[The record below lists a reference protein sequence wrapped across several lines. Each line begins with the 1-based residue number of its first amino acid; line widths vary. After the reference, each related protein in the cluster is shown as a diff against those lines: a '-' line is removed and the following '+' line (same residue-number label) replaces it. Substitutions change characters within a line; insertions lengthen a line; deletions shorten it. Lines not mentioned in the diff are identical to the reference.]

1 MTAMGLLLI
10 IILALCIAGILL
22 PLAVDERLTPAI
34 VGWLGACAAAVL
46 LCFSGASLFADASF
60 NSTLWSIPSLATL
73 TLSLDRLSAL
83 FLFISGLILLPGS
96 IFAAGNLRQYA
107 GRYSLRAF
115 SVPYFA
121 LFATLVLIPLS
132 ADAVSFLMLWE
143 LMSIL
148 IYLLVNYEDEDE
160 EHIRSGYIMLA
171 VGEGGTLLIALAF
184 IALAKNGSLEFVAMK
199 AGAGTLS
206 AYTRWAVF
214 LLAFFGFG
222 VKAGLIPV
230 NFWLPQAYA
239 AAPDA
244 FVPVLAGATLNLGIY
259 GIVRVNGDLLPVA
272 MIGPGIV
279 ALIIGSVTALLG
291 ILYATTQNDLKTMLA
306 HSSIE
311 NAGIITAALG
321 AGFIFVASN
330 RPSLA
335 AIAFAAAFYHTANH
349 SIYKALLFF
358 ATGAVD
364 SNAGTRSIDR
374 LGGLIKAMPLTALFF
389 LVGAL
394 SIAALPPF
402 NGFVSEWLTLQT
414 MLQSAGLASTGVKIV
429 FALCGAILALT
440 AALAVTCFVKAF
452 AMSFLGMPR
461 SESVAQSRPA
471 RASAIIPMAFLAVL
485 CLVLGVTP
493 TYVIPVLDGAI
504 APIAQQAQAADAL
517 VPPFFAGNVHHGELP
532 ASFVTDFHAI
542 GAQLGQSVLPGRG
555 LVVMHRG
562 GKANPI
568 VFAMSTSYMAV
579 VLALMLLLTYV
590 VFRLVVARTHAV
602 ERRTVWDGGIRR
614 LLPEMTYTGTGFSNP
629 VRVIFEAIFRP
640 TTVEDTRE
648 TVGKHFRAAIRRTRG
663 ENHVLDRLI
672 LNPIADA
679 ALWVSKGFARMH
691 HGILNA
697 YVLYG
702 LSALILALLIARF
715 SS

>member
-1 MTAMGLLLI
+1 MMVMGALLV
-10 IILALCIAGILL
+10 IILALCAAGVVV
-22 PLAVDERLTPAI
+22 PLVVAQRLTPSI
-34 VGWLGACAAAVL
+34 VGWFGASASVL
-46 LCFSGASLFADASF
+46 LLWFSGASLFAGMPF
-60 NSTLWSIPSLATL
+60 GTTLWTIPSLATL

-83 FLFISGLILLPGS
+83 FLFVSGLVLLPGS
-96 IFAAGNLRQYA
+96 IFAAGNLNKYI

-132 ADAVSFLMLWE
+132 ADAISFLMLWE
-143 LMSIL
+143 SMSIL

-160 EHIRSGYIMLA
+160 EYTGAGYLMLA
-171 VGEGGTLLIALAF
+171 VGEAGTLLIALAF
-184 IALAKNGSLEFVAMK
+184 IVLANNGSLEFSAMK
-199 AGAGTLS
+199 ATGIALGDY
-206 AYTRWAVF
+206 ARWAVF

-230 NFWLPQAYA
+230 NFWLPRAYT

-244 FVPVLAGATLNLGIY
+244 FVPVLAGVTLNLGFY
-259 GIVRVNGDLLPVA
+259 GIVRLNGDLLPVA
-272 MIGPGIV
+272 MVGPGLV

-291 ILYATTQNDLKTMLA
+291 ILYATTQSDLKTLLA

-321 AGFIFVASN
+321 AGFIFVASGHF
-330 RPSLA
+330 PIA
-335 AIAFAAAFYHTANH
+335 AIAFAAAFYHMTNH

-358 ATGAVD
+358 STGAVD
-364 SNAGTRSIDR
+364 SSVGTRNIDR
-374 LGGLIKAMPLTALFF
+374 LGGLIKTMPYSALFF

-414 MLQSAGLASTGVKIV
+414 MLQSAALAATGVKIV

-461 SESVAQSRPA
+461 SDSATQARPA
-471 RASAIIPMAFLAVL
+471 RISATVPMAFLAVL
-485 CLVLGVTP
+485 CFVLGVTP
-493 TYVIPVLDGAI
+493 TYVIPILDGAI
-504 APIAQQAQAADAL
+504 APIAQQARAADAL

-532 ASFVTDFHAI
+532 TAFVSDFHAL
-542 GAQLGQSVLPGRG
+542 GAQVGQSVMPGRG

-562 GKANPI
+562 GAANPV

-579 VLALMLLLTYV
+579 VLALMLLATYV
-590 VFRLVVARTHAV
+590 VFRLVVARSRAV
-602 ERRTVWDGGIRR
+602 ERREVWAGGIRR

-629 VRVIFEAIFRP
+629 VRVIFEAVFRP
-640 TTVEDTRE
+640 TTEEDTRE
-648 TVGKHFRAAIRRTRG
+648 TVGLHFRAAIRRTRG
-663 ENHVLDRLI
+663 ENHVLDRLV
-672 LNPIADA
+672 LNPIADG
-679 ALWVSKGFARMH
+679 ALWISNGFARMH
-691 HGILNA
+691 HGFLNA

-702 LSALILALLIARF
+702 LSALIVALLIARF
-715 SS
+715 S

>member
-1 MTAMGLLLI
+1 MMGALLVI
-10 IILALCIAGILL
+10 VLALCVAGAIV
-22 PLAVDERLTPAI
+22 PLTVAERLTPSI
-34 VGWLGACAAAVL
+34 VGWLGAIASVL
-46 LCFSGASLFADASF
+46 LLWFSAASLFAGVPFSA
-60 NSTLWSIPSLATL
+60 TLWTIPSLATL
-73 TLSLDRLSAL
+73 TLSLDKLSAL
-83 FLFISGLILLPGS
+83 FLFVSGLILLPGS
-96 IFAAGNLRQYA
+96 IFAAGNLNKYM

-143 LMSIL
+143 SMSIL
-148 IYLLVNYEDEDE
+148 IFLLVNYEDEME
-160 EHIRSGYIMLA
+160 ENTQAGYLMLA
-171 VGEGGTLLIALAF
+171 VGEAGTLLIALAF
-184 IALAKNGSLEFVAMK
+184 IVLANNGSLEFAAMK
-199 AGAGTLS
+199 AAGVALGDY
-206 AYTRWAVF
+206 ARWAVF

-230 NFWLPQAYA
+230 NFWLPRAYT

-244 FVPVLAGATLNLGIY
+244 FVPVLAGVTLNLGLY
-259 GIVRVNGDLLPVA
+259 GIVRLNGDLLPVA
-272 MIGPGIV
+272 MVGPGLV

-291 ILYATTQNDLKTMLA
+291 ILYATTQSDLKTLLA

-321 AGFIFVASN
+321 AGFIFVASGYF
-330 RPSLA
+330 PIA
-335 AIAFAAAFYHTANH
+335 AIAFAAAFYHMVNH

-358 ATGAVD
+358 STGAVD
-364 SNAGTRSIDR
+364 SSVGTRNIDR
-374 LGGLIKAMPLTALFF
+374 LGGLIKTMPYSALFF

-414 MLQSAGLASTGVKIV
+414 MLQSAALAATGVKIV

-461 SESVAQSRPA
+461 SDSVTQA
-471 RASAIIPMAFLAVL
+471 RAARLSATGPMAFLAVL
-485 CLVLGVTP
+485 CFILGVTP
-493 TYVIPVLDGAI
+493 TYVIPILDGAI
-504 APIAQQAQAADAL
+504 APIAQQVRAADAL
-517 VPPFFAGNVHHGELP
+517 VPPFFASSVQHGELP
-532 ASFVTDFHAI
+532 AAFVADFHAI
-542 GAQLGQSVLPGRG
+542 GAQVGQNVMPGRG

-562 GKANPI
+562 GAANPV

-579 VLALMLLLTYV
+579 VLLLMLMATYV
-590 VFRLVVARTHAV
+590 VFRLIVAKNRAV
-602 ERRTVWDGGIRR
+602 ERREVWAGGIRR

-629 VRVIFEAIFRP
+629 VRVLFEAVFRP
-640 TTVEDTRE
+640 TMVEDTRE
-648 TVGKHFRAAIRRTRG
+648 TVGLHFRAAIRRTRG
-663 ENHVLDRLI
+663 ENHVLDRLV

-679 ALWVSKGFARMH
+679 ALWLSNGFARMH
-691 HGILNA
+691 HGFLNA

-702 LSALILALLIARF
+702 LSALIVALLIARF
-715 SS
+715 S

>member
-1 MTAMGLLLI
+1 MAVLLVLI
-10 IILALCIAGILL
+10 LTLCAAGVIL
-22 PLAVDERLTPAI
+22 PLVLEQRLTPLI
-34 VGWLGACAAAVL
+34 VGLVGASASVLL
-46 LCFSGASLFADASF
+46 LCFSAASLFAGVSF
-60 NSTLWSIPSLATL
+60 SATLWTIPSLATL

-83 FLFISGLILLPGS
+83 FLFVSGLVLLPGS
-96 IFAAGNLRQYA
+96 IFAAGNLSKYI

-143 LMSIL
+143 SMSIL
-148 IYLLVNYEDEDE
+148 IYLLVNYEDKVE
-160 EHIRSGYIMLA
+160 EHTRAGYLMLA
-171 VGEGGTLLIALAF
+171 VGEAGTLLIALAF
-184 IALAKNGSLEFVAMK
+184 IVLANNGSLEFAAMK
-199 AGAGTLS
+199 DAGTALGDY
-206 AYTRWAVF
+206 ARWAVF

-222 VKAGLIPV
+222 VKGGIIPV
-230 NFWLPQAYA
+230 NFWLPRAYT

-244 FVPVLAGATLNLGIY
+244 FVPVLAGATLNLGFY
-259 GIVRVNGDLLPVA
+259 GIVRLNGDLLPATMV
-272 MIGPGIV
+272 GPGLV

-291 ILYATTQNDLKTMLA
+291 ILYATTQSDLKTLLA

-321 AGFIFVASN
+321 AGFIFVASGHF
-330 RPSLA
+330 PIA
-335 AIAFAAAFYHTANH
+335 AIAFAAAFYHMANH

-358 ATGAVD
+358 STGAVD
-364 SNAGTRSIDR
+364 SSVGTRNIDR
-374 LGGLIKAMPLTALFF
+374 LGGLIKTMPYSALFF

-414 MLQSAGLASTGVKIV
+414 MLQSAELAATGVKIV

-452 AMSFLGMPR
+452 AMSFLGMAR
-461 SESVAQSRPA
+461 SDAVTQARPA
-471 RASAIIPMAFLAVL
+471 RLSATGPMTFLALL
-485 CLVLGVTP
+485 CLILGVTP
-493 TYVIPVLDGAI
+493 TYVIPILDGAI
-504 APIAQQAQAADAL
+504 APIAQQARAADAL
-517 VPPFFAGNVHHGELP
+517 VPPFFAGNLDHGELP
-532 ASFVTDFHAI
+532 AAFVADFHAL
-542 GAQLGQSVLPGRG
+542 GAQVGQSVMPGRG

-562 GKANPI
+562 GAANPV

-579 VLALMLLLTYV
+579 VLALMLLATYV
-590 VFRLVVARTHAV
+590 VFRLVVARSRAV
-602 ERRTVWDGGIRR
+602 ARREVWAGGMRR

-629 VRVIFEAIFRP
+629 VRVIFEAVFRP

-648 TVGKHFRAAIRRTRG
+648 TVGLHFRAAIRRTRG
-663 ENHVLDRLI
+663 ENHVLDRLV

-679 ALWVSKGFARMH
+679 ALWISNGFARMH
-691 HGILNA
+691 HGFLNA

-702 LSALILALLIARF
+702 LSALIVALLIARF
-715 SS
+715 S

>member
-1 MTAMGLLLI
+1 MTSMGLLLI
-10 IILALCIAGILL
+10 IILILCAAGAILSL
-22 PLAVDERLTPAI
+22 IVGERLTPSI
-34 VGWLGACAAAVL
+34 VGWLGASASVL
-46 LCFSGASLFADASF
+46 LLWFSGASLFAGVPFQA
-60 NSTLWSIPSLATL
+60 TLWDMPSLATL

-83 FLFISGLILLPGS
+83 FLFVSGLVLLPGS
-96 IFAAGNLRQYA
+96 IFAAGNLHKYL
-107 GRYSLRAF
+107 GHYSLRAF

-143 LMSIL
+143 SMSIL
-148 IYLLVNYEDEDE
+148 IYLLVNYEDEVE
-160 EHIRSGYIMLA
+160 EYSRAGYLMLA
-171 VGEGGTLLIALAF
+171 VSEAGTLLIALAF
-184 IALAKNGSLEFVAMK
+184 IVLANNGSLEFAAMK
-199 AGAGTLS
+199 AAGVALD
-206 AYTRWAVF
+206 AYARWTVF

-230 NFWLPQAYA
+230 NFWLPRAYT

-244 FVPVLAGATLNLGIY
+244 FVPVLAGVTLNLGLY
-259 GIVRVNGDLLPVA
+259 GIVRLNGDLLPVA
-272 MIGPGIV
+272 MVGPGLV

-291 ILYATTQNDLKTMLA
+291 ILYATTQSDLKTLLA

-321 AGFIFVASN
+321 AGFIFIASGHF
-330 RPSLA
+330 PIA
-335 AIAFAAAFYHTANH
+335 AIAFAAAFYHMANN

-358 ATGAVD
+358 SIGAVD
-364 SNAGTRSIDR
+364 SSVGTRNIDR
-374 LGGLIKAMPLTALFF
+374 LGGLIKTMPFSALFF
-389 LVGAL
+389 LVGVL
-394 SIAALPPF
+394 SISALPPF

-414 MLQSAGLASTGVKIV
+414 MLQSAELAATGLKIV

-461 SESVAQSRPA
+461 SDAATQARPA
-471 RASAIIPMAFLAVL
+471 RISATVPMTFLAVL
-485 CLVLGVTP
+485 CFVLGITP
-493 TYVIPVLDGAI
+493 TYVIPILDGAI
-504 APIAQQAQAADAL
+504 APIAQQARAADAL

-532 ASFVTDFHAI
+532 AAFVVDFHAL
-542 GAQLGQSVLPGRG
+542 GAQVGQSVLPGRG
-555 LVVMHRG
+555 LVVLHRG
-562 GKANPI
+562 AAANPV

-579 VLALMLLLTYV
+579 VLALMLLATYV
-590 VFRLVVARTHAV
+590 GFRLLVARNRAV
-602 ERRTVWDGGIRR
+602 ERRAVWAGGIRR

-648 TVGKHFRAAIRRTRG
+648 TVGLHFRAAIRRTRG
-663 ENHVLDRLI
+663 ENHVLDRLV
-672 LNPIADA
+672 LNPIADG
-679 ALWVSKGFARMH
+679 ALWISNGFARMH
-691 HGILNA
+691 HGFLNA

-702 LSALILALLIARF
+702 LGALIVTLLIARF

>member
-1 MTAMGLLLI
+1 MIVMGALLV
-10 IILALCIAGILL
+10 IILALCAAGLIV
-22 PLAVDERLTPAI
+22 PLVVAERLTPSI
-34 VGWLGACAAAVL
+34 VGWLGAGTSVL
-46 LCFSGASLFADASF
+46 LLWFSGASLFAGMPF
-60 NSTLWSIPSLATL
+60 GTTLWTIPSLATL

-83 FLFISGLILLPGS
+83 FLFVSGLVLLPGS
-96 IFAAGNLRQYA
+96 IFAAGNLNKYI

-143 LMSIL
+143 SMSIL
-148 IYLLVNYEDEDE
+148 IYLLVNYEDEDA
-160 EHIRSGYIMLA
+160 EHTGAGYLMLA
-171 VGEGGTLLIALAF
+171 VGEAGTLLIALAF
-184 IALAKNGSLEFVAMK
+184 IVLANNGSLEFAAMK
-199 AGAGTLS
+199 AAGIALGDY
-206 AYTRWAVF
+206 ARWAVF

-230 NFWLPQAYA
+230 NFWLPRAYT

-244 FVPVLAGATLNLGIY
+244 FVPVLAGVTLNLGFY
-259 GIVRVNGDLLPVA
+259 GIIRLNGDLLPVA
-272 MIGPGIV
+272 MVGPGLV

-291 ILYATTQNDLKTMLA
+291 ILYATTQSDLKTLLA

-321 AGFIFVASN
+321 AGFIFVASGHF
-330 RPSLA
+330 PIA
-335 AIAFAAAFYHTANH
+335 AIAFAAAFYHMANH

-358 ATGAVD
+358 STGAVD
-364 SNAGTRSIDR
+364 SSVGTRNIDR
-374 LGGLIKAMPLTALFF
+374 LGGLIKTMPYSALFF

-414 MLQSAGLASTGVKIV
+414 MLQSAALAATGVKIV

-461 SESVAQSRPA
+461 SDSATQARPA
-471 RASAIIPMAFLAVL
+471 RISATVPMAFLAVL
-485 CLVLGVTP
+485 CFVLGVTP
-493 TYVIPVLDGAI
+493 TYVIPILDGAI
-504 APIAQQAQAADAL
+504 APIAQQARAADAL

-532 ASFVTDFHAI
+532 TAFVADFHAL
-542 GAQLGQSVLPGRG
+542 GAQVGQSMMPGRG

-562 GKANPI
+562 GAANPV

-579 VLALMLLLTYV
+579 VLALMLLATYV
-590 VFRLVVARTHAV
+590 VFRLIVARSRAV
-602 ERRTVWDGGIRR
+602 ERREVWAGGIRR

-629 VRVIFEAIFRP
+629 VRVIFEAVFRP
-640 TTVEDTRE
+640 TTEEDTRE
-648 TVGKHFRAAIRRTRG
+648 TVGLHFRAAIRRTRG
-663 ENHVLDRLI
+663 ENHVLDRLV
-672 LNPIADA
+672 LNPIADG
-679 ALWVSKGFARMH
+679 ALWISNGFARMH
-691 HGILNA
+691 HGFLNA

-702 LSALILALLIARF
+702 LSALIVALLIARF
-715 SS
+715 S

>member
-1 MTAMGLLLI
+1 MTSMGLLLVI
-10 IILALCIAGILL
+10 IVALCGTGVVL
-22 PLAVDERLTPAI
+22 PLAIEERRTPAI
-34 VGWLGACAAAVL
+34 VGWFGACAAGVL
-46 LCFSGASLFADASF
+46 LCFSGASLFAGAPF
-60 NSTLWSIPSLATL
+60 HATLWTIPSLATL

-83 FLFISGLILLPGS
+83 FLFISGLVLLPGS
-96 IFAAGNLRQYA
+96 IFAAGNLHRYT

-121 LFATLVLIPLS
+121 LYATLVLIPLS

-148 IYLLVNYEDEDE
+148 IYLLVNYEDEVE
-160 EHIRSGYIMLA
+160 EHTRAGYLMLA
-171 VGEGGTLLIALAF
+171 VGEAGTLLIALAF
-184 IALAKNGSLEFVAMK
+184 IVLANNGPLEFVAMK
-199 AGAGTLS
+199 LGGTALGEY
-206 AYTRWAVF
+206 ARWAVF

-244 FVPVLAGATLNLGIY
+244 FVPVLAGATLNLGLY

-272 MIGPGIV
+272 MIGPGLV
-279 ALIIGSVTALLG
+279 ALIVGSVTALLG
-291 ILYATTQNDLKTMLA
+291 ILYATTQSDLKTMLA

-321 AGFIFVASN
+321 AGFIFVASAH
-330 RPSLA
+330 PSLA

-364 SNAGTRSIDR
+364 SNTGTRNIDR

-414 MLQSAGLASTGVKIV
+414 MLQSAGLAATGVKIV

-452 AMSFLGMPR
+452 AMSFLGMSR
-461 SESVAQSRPA
+461 SESAAQARPT
-471 RASAIIPMAFLAVL
+471 RASATVPMAFLALL
-485 CLVLGVTP
+485 CFVLGVTP

-504 APIAQQAQAADAL
+504 APIAEQARAADAL

-532 ASFVTDFHAI
+532 ASFVTDFHAL
-542 GAQLGQSVLPGRG
+542 GAQVGQSVMPGRG
-555 LVVMHRG
+555 LIVLHRG
-562 GKANPI
+562 GTANP
-568 VFAMSTSYMAV
+568 VAFAMSTSYMAI
-579 VLALMLLLTYV
+579 VLVLMLV
-590 VFRLVVARTHAV
+590 VTFVVVRLILARERSVARRV
-602 ERRTVWDGGIRR
+602 VWDGGIRR

-629 VRVIFEAIFRP
+629 VRVIFEAVFRP

-648 TVGKHFRAAIRRTRG
+648 TVGKHFRAVIRRTRG
-663 ENHVLDRLI
+663 ENHVLDRLV

-679 ALWVSKGFARMH
+679 ALWVSNGFARMH
-691 HGILNA
+691 HGFLNA

-702 LSALILALLIARF
+702 LIALIVALLIARF

>member
-1 MTAMGLLLI
+1 MGLLLVI
-10 IILALCIAGILL
+10 IVALCGAGVVL
-22 PLAVDERLTPAI
+22 PLAIEERRTPAI
-34 VGWLGACAAAVL
+34 VGWFGACAAGVL
-46 LCFSGASLFADASF
+46 LCFSGASLFAGAPF
-60 NSTLWSIPSLATL
+60 HATLWTIPSLATL

-83 FLFISGLILLPGS
+83 FLFISGLVLLPGS
-96 IFAAGNLRQYA
+96 IFAAGNLHRYM

-115 SVPYFA
+115 SVLYFA
-121 LFATLVLIPLS
+121 LYATLVLIPLS

-143 LMSIL
+143 SMSIL
-148 IYLLVNYEDEDE
+148 IYLLVNYEDEME
-160 EHIRSGYIMLA
+160 EHLRAGYLMLA
-171 VGEGGTLLIALAF
+171 VGEAGTLLIALAF
-184 IALAKNGSLEFVAMK
+184 IVLANNGSLEFVAME
-199 AGAGTLS
+199 AGGGALGEY
-206 AYTRWAVF
+206 ARWAVF

-244 FVPVLAGATLNLGIY
+244 FVPVLAGATLNLGLY

-272 MIGPGIV
+272 AIGPGLV
-279 ALIIGSVTALLG
+279 ALIVGSVTALLG
-291 ILYATTQNDLKTMLA
+291 ILYATTQSDLKTMLA

-321 AGFIFVASN
+321 AGFIFVALAH
-330 RPSLA
+330 PSLA
-335 AIAFAAAFYHTANH
+335 AIAFAAAFYHMVNH

-364 SNAGTRSIDR
+364 SNTGTRNIDR

-402 NGFVSEWLTLQT
+402 NGFVSEWLTLQA

-461 SESVAQSRPA
+461 SDSAAQARSA
-471 RASAIIPMAFLAVL
+471 RASATIPMAFLAVL
-485 CLVLGVTP
+485 CFILGVTP

-504 APIAQQAQAADAL
+504 APIAEQARAADAL

-532 ASFVTDFHAI
+532 ASFVADFHAL
-542 GAQLGQSVLPGRG
+542 GAQVGQSVMPGRG
-555 LVVMHRG
+555 LIVMHRG
-562 GKANPI
+562 GAANPV
-568 VFAMSTSYMAV
+568 VFAMSTTYMAV
-579 VLALMLLLTYV
+579 VLALMLLATYV
-590 VFRLVVARTHAV
+590 VFRLIVARSRAV
-602 ERRTVWDGGIRR
+602 ERRAVWDGGIRR

-629 VRVIFEAIFRP
+629 VRVIFEAVFRP

-648 TVGKHFRAAIRRTRG
+648 TVGKHFRAAIRRTHG
-663 ENHVLDRLI
+663 ENHVLDRLV

-679 ALWVSKGFARMH
+679 ALWVSNGFARMH
-691 HGILNA
+691 HGFLNA

-702 LSALILALLIARF
+702 LIALIVALLIARF